1 MDVLTAL
8 PLHVVLPADAEGPLP
23 ARPAAA
29 SPTPRAAQAPVWAP
43 SGVQATSPRAT
54 RATTALE
61 DIGILVRVWNGPCPE
76 GTPIDTRGI
85 RDEDRRYVLHSW
97 SVQGTAD
104 NLPVARAEGCYFWDT
119 DGNRFLDFSSQLV
132 AANLGHGH
140 PRVVEAIHRQ
150 AATLAFTAPFHAV
163 EVRSTLARM
172 VVERT
177 PGPLHK
183 VFFTL
188 GGAEA
193 NENAVKIARM
203 VTGRHKV
210 LSRYN
215 SYHGATYGAI
225 SLTGDERRPPVE
237 PGIPGV
243 VHFLDPFCY
252 RCPFAHTYPGCG
264 MPCVDHLRQVI
275 EYENPSTVAAVI
287 VEPIVGGNGVQV
299 PPPEYLPALR
309 RICDDYGILLI
320 CDEVMTGWGRTGA
333 WFASERM
340 GVVPDMITMAKGITS
355 GYVPLGAVAVSER
368 IARHFDEHMLWA
380 GLTYSGHPVSCAAGV
395 ATIQAYEEEG
405 LVARARE
412 MEGPLM
418 ANLRALGARHEIVGD
433 VRGMGL
439 FAGLDLVADRGA
451 RTPLHKA
458 RPQAMAALR
467 RGLRERGVY
476 VYIRHNN
483 LVIAPPLTITEAQ
496 IGEAVEAIDGAL
508 GEAAAAR

>member
-1 MDVLTAL
+1 MDT
-8 PLHVVLPADAEGPLP
+8 EQI
-23 ARPAAA
+23 
-29 SPTPRAAQAPVWAP
+29 RA
-43 SGVQATSPRAT
+43 
-54 RATTALE
+54 
-61 DIGILVRVWNGPCPE
+61 
-76 GTPIDTRGI
+76 
-85 RDEDRRYVLHSW
+85 EDRRYVLHSW

-104 NLPVARAEGCYFWDT
+104 NLPIARADGCYFWDT
-119 DGNRFLDFSSQLV
+119 DGNRYLDFSAQLV
-132 AANLGHGH
+132 AVNTGHG
-140 PRVVEAIHRQ
+140 RRQIIEAMTRQ
-150 AATLAFTAPFHAV
+150 AEAVAYAAPTHAV
-163 EVRSTLARM
+163 EVRGTLARM

-193 NENAVKIARM
+193 NENAIKLARL
-203 VTGRHKV
+203 VTGRHKI

-252 RCPFAHTYPGCG
+252 RCPFGHTYPGCG
-264 MPCVDHLRQVI
+264 MQCVDHLRQII
-275 EYENPSTVAAVI
+275 EYENPATVAAVI

-368 IARHFDEHMLWA
+368 IANHFDERMLWL
-380 GLTYSGHPVSCAAGV
+380 GLTYSGHPVACAAGI
-395 ATIQAYEEEG
+395 ATIQVYEEEG
-405 LVARARE
+405 LVARAME
-412 MEGPLM
+412 MEGPLL
-418 ANLRALGARHEIVGD
+418 AGLRALGARHEIVGD

-439 FAGLDLVADRGA
+439 FAAVDLVADRDA

-458 RPQAMAALR
+458 RPQAIAALK
-467 RGLRERGVY
+467 RGLKQRGVY
-476 VYIRHNN
+476 VYVRHNN
-483 LVIAPPLTITEAQ
+483 LIISPPLTITEDQ
-496 IGEAVEAIDGAL
+496 IGEAVEAIGGAL

>member
-1 MDVLTAL
+1 MDT
-8 PLHVVLPADAEGPLP
+8 EQI
-23 ARPAAA
+23 
-29 SPTPRAAQAPVWAP
+29 RA
-43 SGVQATSPRAT
+43 
-54 RATTALE
+54 
-61 DIGILVRVWNGPCPE
+61 
-76 GTPIDTRGI
+76 
-85 RDEDRRYVLHSW
+85 EDRRYVLHSW

-104 NLPVARAEGCYFWDT
+104 NLPIARADGCYFWDT
-119 DGNRFLDFSSQLV
+119 DGNRYLDFSAQLV
-132 AANLGHGH
+132 AVNTGHG
-140 PRVVEAIHRQ
+140 RRQIIEAMTRQ
-150 AATLAFTAPFHAV
+150 AEAVAYAAPTHAV
-163 EVRSTLARM
+163 EVRGTLARM

-193 NENAVKIARM
+193 NENAIKLARL
-203 VTGRHKV
+203 VTGRHKI

-252 RCPFAHTYPGCG
+252 RCPFGHTYPGCG
-264 MPCVDHLRQVI
+264 MQCVDHLRQII
-275 EYENPSTVAAVI
+275 EYENPATVAAVI

-368 IARHFDEHMLWA
+368 IANHFDERMLWL
-380 GLTYSGHPVSCAAGV
+380 GLTYSGHPVACAAGI
-395 ATIQAYEEEG
+395 ATIQVYEEEG
-405 LVARARE
+405 LVARARD
-412 MEGPLM
+412 MEGPLL
-418 ANLRALGARHEIVGD
+418 AGLRALGARHEIVGD

-439 FAGLDLVADRGA
+439 FAAVDLVADRDA

-458 RPQAMAALR
+458 RPQAIAALK
-467 RGLRERGVY
+467 RGLKQRGVY
-476 VYIRHNN
+476 VYVRHNN
-483 LVIAPPLTITEAQ
+483 LIISPPLTITEDQ
-496 IGEAVEAIDGAL
+496 IGEAVEAIGGAL